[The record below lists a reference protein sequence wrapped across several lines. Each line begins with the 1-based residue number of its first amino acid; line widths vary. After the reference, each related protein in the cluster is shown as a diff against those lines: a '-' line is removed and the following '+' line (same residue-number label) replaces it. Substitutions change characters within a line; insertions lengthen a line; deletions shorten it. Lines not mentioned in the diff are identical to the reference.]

1 MLGALGAMAPTRRQ
15 DFSKI
20 VMRAMICGNVACFLT
35 ACISGEK
42 FVFVDHGVLYVVTCP
57 FVLSPLYCLSFFDLR
72 DFIIFVMLNV
82 SLISFSFKLLVVL
95 RCWFY
100 WDYGRY
106 IGRHG
111 TYTSGRFI

>member
-42 FVFVDHGVLYVVTCP
+42 FVYLKK
-57 FVLSPLYCLSFFDLR
+57 
-72 DFIIFVMLNV
+72 NV
-82 SLISFSFKLLVVL
+82 F
-95 RCWFY
+95 
-100 WDYGRY
+100 
-106 IGRHG
+106 
-111 TYTSGRFI
+111 